1 MSGRRFDFH
10 EKASGQY
17 RVIERDKLEP
27 AGRRG
32 QDTRHDPLNQ
42 RKHPL
47 QNCSK
52 ADEYNEQL

>member
-1 MSGRRFDFH
+1 VSGRRFDFH

-47 QNCSK
+47 
-52 ADEYNEQL
+52 